1 MVLFA
6 LPDTALLYPSGTEV
20 YMTTRIILVRHGQ
33 TESNKTGFYMG
44 HSNEDMNE
52 TGYSQVQC
60 LSSKLAELPIA
71 SIYTSP
77 LRRTLS
83 TASVIARP
91 HKLEPVPVNGL
102 IENYPGDWQG
112 LHKDE
117 IIRKWPE
124 LCQQWL
130 TDPTAV
136 TLPNGEKFEEVVE
149 RAIRAFD
156 LILEGNEGKH
166 AIIVTHEIIVKVLVI
181 HALGAP
187 SSIYRRFDI
196 NNASNSTMRITG
208 NRINI
213 ETLNDTSHLR

>member
-1 MVLFA
+1 VELFA
-6 LPDTALLYPSGTEV
+6 LPDTTLLYPSGTEV

-33 TESNKTGFYMG
+33 TESNRTGYYMG
-44 HSNEDMNE
+44 HSSEDLNE
-52 TGYSQVQC
+52 TGYSQAQR
-60 LSSKLAELPIA
+60 LSAKLAALPIA

-83 TASVIARP
+83 TASVIAQP
-91 HKLEPVPVNGL
+91 HKLEPIPVNDL

-117 IIRKWPE
+117 IISKWPE
-124 LCQQWL
+124 ICQQWL
-130 TDPTAV
+130 IDPTAV
-136 TLPNGEKFEEVVE
+136 TLPNGEKFEEVAE

-156 LILEGNEGKH
+156 MILKSNDGKH
-166 AIIVTHEIIVKVLVI
+166 IIIVTHEIIVKIIVI
-181 HALGAP
+181 HALEAP

-196 NNASNSTMRITG
+196 NNTSVSTMRITDKM
-208 NRINI
+208 INI

>member
-1 MVLFA
+1 VELITI
-6 LPDTALLYPSGTEV
+6 PDTALLYPSGTEV

-44 HSNEDMNE
+44 HSSEDLNE
-52 TGYSQVQC
+52 TGYSQAQS
-60 LSSKLAELPIA
+60 LSLKLAELPID

-77 LRRTLS
+77 LQRTLS

-91 HKLEPVPVNGL
+91 HKLEPIPVNDL

-112 LHKDE
+112 LNKDE
-117 IIRKWPE
+117 IMRKWPE
-124 LCQQWL
+124 LFQQWL

-136 TLPNGEKFEEVVE
+136 TLPNGEKFEEVTE

-156 LILEGNEGKH
+156 MILKSNESKYV
-166 AIIVTHEIIVKVLVI
+166 IIVTHEIVVKVLVI

-187 SSIYRRFDI
+187 SSIYRRFSID
-196 NNASNSTMRITG
+196 NSSRSTIRIT
-208 NRINI
+208 NSRMNI

>member
-1 MVLFA
+1 
-6 LPDTALLYPSGTEV
+6 
-20 YMTTRIILVRHGQ
+20 MTTRIILVRHGQ
-33 TESNKTGFYMG
+33 TESNRTGFYMG
-44 HSNEDMNE
+44 HSSEDLNE
-52 TGYSQVQC
+52 TGYSQAQC
-60 LSSKLAELPIA
+60 LSAKLAELPVA

-83 TASVIARP
+83 TASVIAQP
-91 HKLEPVPVNGL
+91 HKLEPIPVKGL

-117 IIRKWPE
+117 IISKWPE

-136 TLPNGEKFEEVVE
+136 TLPNGEKFEEVAE

-156 LILEGNEGKH
+156 IILKSNEGKYV
-166 AIIVTHEIIVKVLVI
+166 IIVTHEIIVKVLII

-187 SSIYRRFDI
+187 SNIYRRFDI
-196 NNASNSTMRITG
+196 NNTSVSTMRITDKL
-208 NRINI
+208 IHI

>member
-1 MVLFA
+1 
-6 LPDTALLYPSGTEV
+6 
-20 YMTTRIILVRHGQ
+20 
-33 TESNKTGFYMG
+33 MG
-44 HSNEDMNE
+44 HSSEDLNE
-52 TGYSQVQC
+52 TGYSQAQL
-60 LSSKLAELPIA
+60 LSAKLAELPIA

-77 LRRTLS
+77 LQRTVS
-83 TASVIARP
+83 TASVIAQP
-91 HKLEPVPVNGL
+91 HKLEPIPVNDL

-156 LILEGNEGKH
+156 MIRKSNEGKYV
-166 AIIVTHEIIVKVLVI
+166 IIVTHEIVVKVLVI
-181 HALGAP
+181 HALDAP

-196 NNASNSTMRITG
+196 DNTSRSVMRITN

-213 ETLNDTSHLR
+213 ETVNDTSHLR